1 VTDRPIVEALAI
13 RKRFGTTIALDD
25 VSLAIRPGESR
36 ALVGRNG
43 AGKSTLVSI
52 LTGLQPAEAGEV
64 RFDGSPAPS
73 LADREGWRRRIACVY
88 QRSTVIPTL
97 SVVENLYL
105 NRQSGRGAISW
116 PRLRR
121 DGRQLLAE
129 WGLDVDPSRPAADL
143 TVDQR
148 QMLEIARALSLGARI
163 IILDEPTA
171 QLDAAAI
178 QRLFERI
185 RSLQAQGVTFLYISH
200 HLQEIYEVCET
211 VTVLRDARHVVTDTL
226 SNLQQDALVEAM
238 TGDAIGLIDVGR
250 DRAGVDAGA
259 PAVLEARE
267 LTLPGHYSQ
276 VSFTVRAGE
285 VVGLA
290 GGGASGTVELGETL
304 SGLRRAASGT
314 VAIGGRPVAPGN
326 PRAALDAGLG
336 FVPEDRHKEGLVPL
350 LSVAENMTMPIAHEL
365 GRFGWIS
372 PAHRA
377 EVTQRFM
384 AELDIKAAGPSQAV
398 SGLSGG
404 NQQKVVTARGLANRP
419 RALVLVTPTAGVDV
433 RAKQSLLGAVDAV
446 ARDGTGVLIVSDDV
460 DELRPCDRV
469 LVMFRG
475 MVVDEKPRGW
485 SDRGMVAAM
494 EGVDS
499 GEPRE

>member
-1 VTDRPIVEALAI
+1 MTDRPIVEALAV
-13 RKRFGTTIALDD
+13 RKRFGTTVALDD

-52 LTGLQPAEAGEV
+52 LTGLQPAEAGQV
-64 RFDGSPAPS
+64 RFDGAPAPP
-73 LADREGWRRRIACVY
+73 LTDREAWRRRIACVY

-105 NRQSGRGAISW
+105 NRQAGRGAISW

-121 DGRQLLAE
+121 EGRQLLRE
-129 WGLDVDPSRPAADL
+129 WGVDVDPSRPAADL

-148 QMLEIARALSLGARI
+148 QMVEIARALSLGARI

-178 QRLFERI
+178 QGLFERI
-185 RSLQAQGVTFLYISH
+185 RALQAQGVTFLYISH

-211 VTVLRDARHVVTDTL
+211 VTVLRDARHVLTDTL
-226 SNLQQDALVEAM
+226 SHLPQAALVEAM
-238 TGDAIGLIDVGR
+238 TGEAIGLTDVGM
-250 DRAGVDAGA
+250 DREPVDAA
-259 PAVLEARE
+259 VPAVLEARE

-276 VSFTVRAGE
+276 VSLTVRAGE

-290 GGGASGTVELGETL
+290 GGGASGSVELGETL

-314 VAIGGRPVAPGN
+314 VAIAGRPVAPGN

-350 LSVAENMTMPIAHEL
+350 LSVAENITMPIAHRL

-372 PAHRA
+372 PARRA
-377 EVTQRFM
+377 EIAHRFM
-384 AELDIKAAGPSQAV
+384 TELDIKAVGPSQPV
-398 SGLSGG
+398 NGLSGG
-404 NQQKVVTARGLANRP
+404 NQQKVVTARALANRP

-433 RAKQSLLGAVDAV
+433 RAKQSLLSAVDAV
-446 ARDGTGVLIVSDDV
+446 ARDGTGVLIVSDDI

-475 MVVDEKPRGW
+475 TLIDEKPRGW

-494 EGVDS
+494 EGVGSD
-499 GEPRE
+499 EPRG